1 MESDAL
7 NENVLVDERDDV
19 LAALAPHDFDA
30 FAELYRRHLD
40 RIYRFV
46 RSQVADSSTTED
58 LTAQIFF
65 KALASAGSFR
75 GEAAYH
81 SWLYR
86 IAHNVI
92 ATWGRQRARTPLVVA
107 SLPDTEDM
115 TPSPATQAIN
125 GEQREMVRAKVAELP
140 PAQREVVALRY
151 LEDFSIEEVADVT
164 DRSRG
169 AVRILLHR
177 ARLRLRRSLEGK
189 ELHR

>member
-1 MESDAL
+1 MRLDAL
-7 NENVLVDERDDV
+7 DENVLVEERDDV
-19 LAALAPHDFDA
+19 LAARAPHDFDA

-46 RSQVADSSTTED
+46 RSQVPDDSTAED
-58 LTAQIFF
+58 LTAQVFF
-65 KALASAGSFR
+65 KALSSAGSFR
-75 GEAAYH
+75 GEAAYR

-86 IAHNVI
+86 IAHNVV
-92 ATWGRQRARTPLVVA
+92 ATWGRQRARSPLVV
-107 SLPDTEDM
+107 EDPPESEDL
-115 TPSPATQAIN
+115 TPSPATQAIA
-125 GEQREMVRAKVAELP
+125 GEQRAMVRAKVAELP

-151 LEDFSIEEVADVT
+151 LEEFSIEEVADVT
-164 DRSRG
+164 DRSKG

>member
-1 MESDAL
+1 MRLDAL
-7 NENVLVDERDDV
+7 GENVLVEERDDV
-19 LAALAPHDFDA
+19 LAARAPHDFDA

-46 RSQVADSSTTED
+46 RSQVPDNSTAED
-58 LTAQIFF
+58 LTAQVFF
-65 KALASAGSFR
+65 KALSSAGSFR

-86 IAHNVI
+86 IAHNVV
-92 ATWGRQRARTPLVVA
+92 ATWGRQRSRSPLVVED
-107 SLPDTEDM
+107 LPESEDPA
-115 TPSPATQAIN
+115 PSPVTQAIA
-125 GEQREMVRAKVAELP
+125 GEQRAMVRAKVAELP

-151 LEDFSIEEVADVT
+151 LEEFSIEEVADVT
-164 DRSRG
+164 DRSKG

-189 ELHR
+189 ELYR

>member
-1 MESDAL
+1 MRLDAL
-7 NENVLVDERDDV
+7 DENVLVEERDDV
-19 LAALAPHDFDA
+19 LAARASQDFDA

-46 RSQVADSSTTED
+46 RSQVPDNSTAED
-58 LTAQIFF
+58 LTAQVFF
-65 KALASAGSFR
+65 KALSSAGSFR
-75 GEAAYH
+75 GEAAYR

-92 ATWGRQRARTPLVVA
+92 ATWGRQRARSPLVVEDLPESEDPSA
-107 SLPDTEDM
+107 SPV
-115 TPSPATQAIN
+115 TQAIA
-125 GEQREMVRAKVAELP
+125 GEQREMVRSKVAELP

-151 LEDFSIEEVADVT
+151 LEEFSIEEVADVT

>member
-1 MESDAL
+1 MRLDAL
-7 NENVLVDERDDV
+7 DENVLVEERDDV
-19 LAALAPHDFDA
+19 LAARAPQDFDA

-46 RSQVADSSTTED
+46 RSQVPDDSTAED
-58 LTAQIFF
+58 LTAQVFF
-65 KALASAGSFR
+65 KALSSAGSFR
-75 GEAAYH
+75 GEAAYR

-86 IAHNVI
+86 IAHNVV
-92 ATWGRQRARTPLVVA
+92 ASWGRQRARSPLVVED
-107 SLPDTEDM
+107 LPESEDL
-115 TPSPATQAIN
+115 TPSPATQAIA
-125 GEQREMVRAKVAELP
+125 GEQRAMVRAKVAELP

-151 LEDFSIEEVADVT
+151 LEEFSIEEVADVT
-164 DRSRG
+164 DRSKG

>member
-1 MESDAL
+1 MRLDAL
-7 NENVLVDERDDV
+7 DENVLVEERDDV
-19 LAALAPHDFDA
+19 LAARAPHDFDA

-46 RSQVADSSTTED
+46 RSQVPDDSTAED
-58 LTAQIFF
+58 LTAQVFF
-65 KALASAGSFR
+65 KALSSAGSFR
-75 GEAAYH
+75 GEAAYR

-86 IAHNVI
+86 IAHNVV
-92 ATWGRQRARTPLVVA
+92 ATWGRQRARSPLVV
-107 SLPDTEDM
+107 EDVPESEDL
-115 TPSPATQAIN
+115 TPSPATQAIA
-125 GEQREMVRAKVAELP
+125 GEQRAMVRAKVAELP

-151 LEDFSIEEVADVT
+151 LEEFSIEEVADVT
-164 DRSRG
+164 DRSKG